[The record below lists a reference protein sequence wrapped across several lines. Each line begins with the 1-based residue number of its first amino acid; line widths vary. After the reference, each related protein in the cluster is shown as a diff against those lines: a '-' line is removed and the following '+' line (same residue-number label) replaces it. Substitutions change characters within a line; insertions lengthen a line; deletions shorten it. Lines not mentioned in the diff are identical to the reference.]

1 MQAPTKDPQ
10 SLHRGAYIDLEHLL
24 GLRFRAVPERR
35 RRRQVARFH
44 GGTRVSKLRGR
55 GIDFAEVRV
64 YQPGDDIRSIDWR
77 VTARKNKPHTK
88 VFREERE
95 RPSLV
100 IVDQTQSLFF
110 GSRVRLK
117 SVVAAEVGALAGWH
131 ALAGD
136 DRVGGVVLGNREVLV
151 HKPRKSARH
160 YARFL
165 ADLAATN
172 QALSRDS
179 SSSSS
184 SNLHLI
190 DGLQQ
195 VVRLA
200 HTNHRLFIVSDFA
213 GGMDALSPLL
223 ARLARHN
230 QVHAVHV
237 YDQLERTLP
246 PPGEYAVTD
255 HNTRAQFHSG
265 NPELRVA
272 YEQAFQNRLVDL
284 ERQCMSLGMH
294 FSSLAT
300 DDPLSNISAW

>member
-1 MQAPTKDPQ
+1 MPTSSNQ
-10 SLHRGAYIDLEHLL
+10 VATLHKGAYVDLDHLL
-24 GLRFRAVPERR
+24 ALRFQAMPERR

-55 GIDFAEVRV
+55 GIDFAEVRL

-117 SVVAAEVGALAGWH
+117 SVVAAEIGALAGWH

-136 DRVGGVVLGNREVLV
+136 DRVGGVVLGNRDVRV

-165 ADLAATN
+165 ADLAEEN
-172 QALSRDS
+172 HALNRDTAAS
-179 SSSSS
+179 PA
-184 SNLHLI
+184 NNHLI

-213 GGMDALSPLL
+213 GVMDDMAPLL

-246 PPGEYAVTD
+246 PPGEYSVTD
-255 HNTRAQFHSG
+255 NHTRAQFHSG
-265 NPELRVA
+265 NSELRAA
-272 YEQAFQNRLVDL
+272 YELKFQNHVTTL
-284 ERQCMSLGMH
+284 ERQCLSLGMQ

-300 DDPLSNISAW
+300 DDPLSNLGAW